1 MNFSGQIEWDNSK
14 PNGQPRRCVSN
25 IRARELLGF
34 KPETEIREGLEETI
48 TWFTKQQSS

>member
-1 MNFSGQIEWDNSK
+1 MPTQNA
-14 PNGQPRRCVSN
+14 SN
-25 IRARELLGF
+25 ISIAVPSGIKISCALELLGF